1 MKNLKNVIVK
11 SLCAVLLVGA
21 VMLPLSASFDL
32 SSDVIL
38 AGAKDDVGGEF
49 V

>member
-1 MKNLKNVIVK
+1 MKNLKNIIVK

-21 VMLPLSASFDL
+21 VMLPLAASFDL
-32 SSDVIL
+32 SSDVIV
-38 AGAKDDVGGEF
+38 AGGKDQVGGGL